1 VEYRHTMK
9 MPTIAPQVL
18 LAVRGTVAALLALAI
33 AVHLH
38 LECPYWAAMTALI
51 VIQPTRGLLL
61 EKSFYRLIGTG
72 VGSLAGIAMLHFAR
86 SPVML
91 IAALAL
97 WLAGCVG
104 AGNLIYGLR
113 SYGAM
118 VAACTGAVIALAG
131 YGNPLQ
137 LHALAFGRVA
147 GIIIGIVVS
156 TTVTLFFTNRRSK
169 RETLARLTKASA
181 SGLLWLS
188 WMLQRRDE
196 KALAGLRQDVM
207 VEIAEVEGTIDS
219 VWAGSID
226 LKHRKRQARS
236 LIFSLLTLLEAGKL
250 AGDTPNLPS
259 PESEAWRG
267 ALAGDL
273 AQVARHLD
281 ELGTLKDAARLEAV
295 LVEMRA
301 RLPLLG
307 RTLTLLVASLQQLV
321 DTWDRAAPG
330 EERPA
335 VHLFI
340 RHRDWREA
348 GRAALRAVCAI
359 AAVGAL
365 WRLTGWGAGPLMLVA
380 ASIMV
385 SFFST
390 HDRPSVLL
398 VNVFCGACVGVAAAF
413 LCRLVLLPGVSD
425 PLLQGIACIPVI
437 MAGIIAQAY
446 RRTALGA
453 MDATLFFLLVMQPGV
468 PQVPAPPLYLEGG
481 AAALGGVAVAILAFR
496 FLLPVDPARR
506 LNSLLT
512 AILRDLT
519 AMDGADSRG
528 LAKSRA
534 RTQHRV
540 LRMLVTARKFDS
552 NLGPIVEG
560 GLSALVIGR
569 SLQLLRELAM
579 EEAGSAETSEAVHEA
594 TLSLSDALRHPETML
609 GSLEAVAC
617 RLSLSVEPYLETLS

>member
-1 VEYRHTMK
+1 MK
-9 MPTIAPQVL
+9 MLNIGPQVL
-18 LAVRGTVAALLALAI
+18 LALRGTVAALLALAV
-33 AVHLH
+33 AVHLQ

-72 VGSLAGIAMLHFAR
+72 VGSLAGIAMLQHAK

-91 IAALAL
+91 IVALAL

-131 YGNPLQ
+131 YGNPQQ
-137 LHALAFGRVA
+137 LHALAFGRIA
-147 GIIIGIVVS
+147 GITTGIVVA
-156 TTVTLFFTNRRSK
+156 TTVTLFFTRRRSK
-169 RETLARLTKASA
+169 RETLTRLTKASA

-196 KALAGLRQDVM
+196 KALTGLRQDVM
-207 VEIAEVEGTIDS
+207 VEIAEVEGTIDA

-236 LIFSLLTLLEAGKL
+236 LILSLLTLLEAGKL
-250 AGDTPNLPS
+250 AGDSPTPAG

-267 ALAGDL
+267 ALARDL
-273 AQVARHLD
+273 AQVACHLD
-281 ELGTLKDAARLEAV
+281 ELGTLKDAKRLEAV
-295 LVEMRA
+295 LIETRG
-301 RLPLLG
+301 RLPLIG
-307 RTLTLLVASLQQLV
+307 RTLSLLVDSLQQLV
-321 DTWDRAAPG
+321 DTWDQAAPSQ
-330 EERPA
+330 ERPA
-335 VHLFI
+335 AHLFI

-348 GRAALRAVCAI
+348 GRAALRAACAI

-365 WRLTGWGAGPLMLVA
+365 WRLTGWGAGPMMLMA

-390 HDRPSVLL
+390 QDRPSVLL
-398 VNVFCGACVGVAAAF
+398 VNVFCGACIGVAAAF

-425 PLLQGIACIPVI
+425 PLLQGLACIPVI
-437 MAGIIAQAY
+437 MAGIIAQSY

-453 MDATLFFLLVMQPGV
+453 LDATLFFLPAMQPGV
-468 PQVPAPPLYLEGG
+468 AQVPAPGIYLEGG
-481 AAALGGVAVAILAFR
+481 CAALGGVGVAILAFR

-519 AMDGADSRG
+519 AMDAADPRA

-540 LRMLVTARKFDS
+540 LRMLVTARKFDI
-552 NLGPIVEG
+552 NLGSIVEG

-569 SLQLLRELAM
+569 SLQLLRELTLQ
-579 EEAGSAETSEAVHEA
+579 EAGSTETSEAVHRA

-609 GSLEAVAC
+609 GSLESVAC
-617 RLSLSVEPYLETLS
+617 RLSLTVEPYLDTLS